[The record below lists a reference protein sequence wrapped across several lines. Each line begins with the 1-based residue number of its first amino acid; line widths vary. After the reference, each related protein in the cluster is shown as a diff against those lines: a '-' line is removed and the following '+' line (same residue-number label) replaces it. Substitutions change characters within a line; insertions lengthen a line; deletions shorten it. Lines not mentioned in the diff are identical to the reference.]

1 MEIVNRTIAAL
12 RQIKVQRYFSSER
25 GFVTEFYCQLTRQL
39 EQGDLFPEHTILET
53 EVQKNRVAHFGL
65 RQRPDLLIHIPIE
78 TGLTQ
83 NANENNFVVFAF
95 KLNGNPARVQS
106 DYEKLEQMFEHLNYE
121 IGIFINIEAYPK
133 TYLDTYNGKFRDRVH
148 ELSIATKNGK
158 VKVRHAFFTDGV
170 YNTME
175 R

>member
-12 RQIKVQRYFSSER
+12 RQITVPRYFRSER

-39 EQGDLFPEHTILET
+39 EQVDLFPANTILET
-53 EVQKNRVAHFGL
+53 EVQKNRAVHYGL
-65 RQRPDLLIHIPIE
+65 TQRPDLLIHIPIE

-95 KLNGNPARVQS
+95 KLGGNPARVQS
-106 DYEKLEQMFEHLNYE
+106 DYDKLEQMFAHLNYE
-121 IGIFINIEAYPK
+121 TGIFINIGAYPT
-133 TYLDTYNGKFRDRVH
+133 TYLNTYNGNFRDRIH
-148 ELSIATKNGK
+148 ELSIATENGQTR
-158 VKVRHAFFTDGV
+158 VRHAFYVDGELSTV
-170 YNTME
+170 E

>member
-12 RQIKVQRYFSSER
+12 RQITVPRYFRTER

-39 EQGDLFPEHTILET
+39 EQVDLFPAHTILET
-53 EVQKNRVAHFGL
+53 EVQKNRIAHYGL
-65 RQRPDLLIHIPIE
+65 TQRPDLLIHIPIE

-95 KLNGNPARVQS
+95 KLGGNPARVQS
-106 DYEKLEQMFEHLNYE
+106 DYDKLEEMFHHLNYAT
-121 IGIFINIEAYPK
+121 GIFINIGAYPT
-133 TYLDTYNGKFRDRVH
+133 TYLDTYNGNFRDRIH
-148 ELSIATKNGK
+148 ELSIATENGETR
-158 VKVRHAFFTDGV
+158 VRHTFFVEGV
-170 YNTME
+170 INSVE